1 MSVLQAYSA
10 SQYAVKVLSVDGKK
24 CLVQWAHDAQD
35 SKSIPGEATDNFAM
49 RKMSKWETLH
59 GLGKSLASHPHT
71 LHTAHPFIV
80 RWTLTATGR

>member
-1 MSVLQAYSA
+1 MSVLQVHSA
-10 SQYAVKVLSVDGKK
+10 SHYAVKVLAVEGKK
-24 CLVQWAHDAQD
+24 CEVEWAYDAQD
-35 SKSIPGEATDNFAM
+35 SKSIPGEATDDFAM
-49 RKMSKWETLH
+49 KKMWKWETLH